1 MLTDLL
7 KPELVACHVEASDW
21 EEAIRACGKLLVDAG
36 KCDQS
41 YADAMISSVHKFGP
55 YMVLEEGI
63 AMPHAQADGNV
74 SEAGICIVTLDP
86 AVAFGHEDFDPV
98 HVLVGICAP
107 DPKAH
112 LGCLAELSQMFEDE
126 DCVAKLSACD
136 TPEQVLETMRSF
148 F

>member
-21 EEAIRACGKLLVDAG
+21 EEAIKACGKLLVDAG

-41 YADAMISSVHKFGP
+41 YVDAMISSVHKFGP

-86 AVAFGHEDFDPV
+86 AIAFGHEDFDPV
-98 HVLVGICAP
+98 RVLVGICAP

>member
-1 MLTDLL
+1 M
-7 KPELVACHVEASDW
+7 
-21 EEAIRACGKLLVDAG
+21 
-36 KCDQS
+36 
-41 YADAMISSVHKFGP
+41 
-55 YMVLEEGI
+55 
-63 AMPHAQADGNV
+63 

-86 AVAFGHEDFDPV
+86 AIAFGHEDFDPV